1 MYQEVNKMKIF
12 IWQTI
17 DKCTS
22 NYHPEGGVVVV
33 AENLERAKELAL
45 GSGAEIKEDEK
56 PDAVYD
62 VAQAEEKVFI
72 FPDAGCC

>member
-1 MYQEVNKMKIF
+1 MKIF
-12 IWQTI
+12 IWRRI
-17 DKCTS
+17 EKCS
-22 NYHPEGGVVVV
+22 SYWHPEGGVVVV
-33 AENLERAKELAL
+33 AENLERAKALAL
-45 GSGAEIKEDEK
+45 VNGAEIKDDEK